1 MSQSLGSVLF
11 CSLSSSST
19 SLSLSHPSL
28 LLYHSSG
35 VSLVLSLPPH
45 LSVVCKVSPALF
57 ALAFIISLFRLPILT
72 KNLHANNFFNFATS
86 HTHTDRE
93 KPCTAPHTC
102 VASIGTYQL
111 IDEVGKKF
119 LRLIASTAT
128 KRTKVFLSLVFWHS
142 GILLAIGKD
151 LALIYDLNE
160 HISCDPK
167 SSNDPKGL
175 TRKLAH
181 SHTHAR
187 TALTRVN
194 I

>member
-1 MSQSLGSVLF
+1 MQITF
-11 CSLSSSST
+11 ST
-19 SLSLSHPSL
+19 
-28 LLYHSSG
+28 
-35 VSLVLSLPPH
+35 LP
-45 LSVVCKVSPALF
+45 L
-57 ALAFIISLFRLPILT
+57 
-72 KNLHANNFFNFATS
+72 
-86 HTHTDRE
+86 HTHTQIG

-128 KRTKVFLSLVFWHS
+128 KRTKVSLTCFLAFGHS

-151 LALIYDLNE
+151 LALIYDLNK

-175 TRKLAH
+175 TRTLAH
-181 SHTHAR
+181 SHTHTHSLNTCQHLR
-187 TALTRVN
+187 YDTLTTVPL
-194 I
+194 